1 MLNGFNECCLSK
13 YQNVKIQNF
22 PGGTTET
29 IAEKVETLAAE
40 KPDSI
45 IIHDGTNDIMNGVNS
60 LNSVKKKL
68 LKKSNKPLQIQIVF
82 SSLVTRKD
90 KKDKILTRK
99 SKKWIID

>member
-45 IIHDGTNDIMNGVNS
+45 IGVNS

-68 LKKSNKPLQIQIVF
+68 LKKSNKPLQIQI
-82 SSLVTRKD
+82 
-90 KKDKILTRK
+90 
-99 SKKWIID
+99 

>member
-68 LKKSNKPLQIQIVF
+68 LKKSNKPLQIQI
-82 SSLVTRKD
+82 
-90 KKDKILTRK
+90 
-99 SKKWIID
+99 